1 MIDRLKAFLRH
12 PWTVRICQIAIGGVF
27 IYAALPKIGDL
38 ESFAGQIH
46 NYRLLWLPLENLL
59 AMTLPW
65 IELVIGLALVL
76 GIRSRSGA
84 MLATG
89 LMAVFMVAIA
99 QAVARDLNIDC
110 GCFGTADATEA
121 GVGRLVEDAGFLLLA
136 VVGTLKQD

>member
-1 MIDRLKAFLRH
+1 MIDRLKVFLRH
-12 PWTVRICQIAIGGVF
+12 PWTIRICQIAIGGVF

-46 NYRLLWLPLENLL
+46 NYRLLPLPVENLF

-84 MLATG
+84 VLATG

-99 QAVARDLNIDC
+99 QAVARGLDIEC
-110 GCFGTADATEA
+110 GCFGTADGTDV
-121 GVGRLVEDAGFLLLA
+121 GVARLLEDTGFLLLA
-136 VVGTLKQD
+136 VLGTLKQG